1 MKKRILLAITASTF
15 LLAQE
20 KELEKTELEAISV
33 VEQSETGFDFKEAVK
48 TQPRNVGELL
58 KNEASIEV
66 SGATP
71 NAKRFYM
78 RGISDSLSNVTIDGA
93 KQSKDL
99 HQHRGALSSIDTDI
113 LKAVHVNPGVSPSD
127 AGTGN
132 MGGVIRFE
140 TVDAQDL
147 LEDGK
152 DYGAFVKT
160 TLGSIDDSYK
170 NSLAL
175 YGKLHDNIGILV
187 YGNKADSDNYETGSG
202 REVLAS
208 AEEVENYLLKLSMIN
223 LNSHSLKVSHEK
235 NTQEGLYKFGSTGSD
250 FGYLT
255 DENEAVPQK
264 VVRKTSIA
272 NYNFNPENNLVNTS
286 FKIYKND
293 TDLENLDSKTK
304 YSSEGSGADIRNT
317 FSFSNNLFT
326 NNLTV
331 GVDYEKE
338 EGKGT
343 HKTVTDEN
351 RGIFVQNRM
360 IFNDFNLSFGAR
372 YDDYENDFVQKK
384 FSGDEISSNI
394 NGEYFLTD
402 NLSLFAGYGETISA
416 TNTVPVGWL
425 TDNKPLTFNGST
437 NGDLELQKAQKYEV
451 GTNIEFKD
459 TFKNEDSL
467 NLKVTLFDTTIENP
481 ITRHGGGMAPRVD
494 IWNDP
499 DIESQGVEVRTS
511 YLIDNFKTSL
521 SYAHTK
527 VKQDGTEIE
536 GAQRRTAG
544 SYGDRIVA
552 DFGYDVSKNLG
563 FGYTIVGALKNDNPP
578 SGSVN
583 NKAGY
588 AIHNLNASFTPQE
601 FKNLTFSLAV
611 NNLFD
616 KDYSAHT
623 SYVANGEAVGEP
635 GRDVRV
641 SLKYKF

>member
-1 MKKRILLAITASTF
+1 
-15 LLAQE
+15 
-20 KELEKTELEAISV
+20 
-33 VEQSETGFDFKEAVK
+33 
-48 TQPRNVGELL
+48 
-58 KNEASIEV
+58 
-66 SGATP
+66 
-71 NAKRFYM
+71 M

-113 LKAVHVNPGVSPSD
+113 LKAVHINPGVSPAD

-132 MGGVIRFE
+132 IGGVIKFE

-147 LEDGK
+147 LEDRK

-187 YGNKADSDNYETGSG
+187 YVNKSDSDNYKTGSG

-208 AEEVENYLLKLSMIN
+208 AEEVENYLLKFSMIN
-223 LNSHSLKVSHEK
+223 LNSHSLKVSQEK
-235 NTQEGLYKFGSTGSD
+235 NTQEGLYKFGQIGSD
-250 FGYLT
+250 FGYLI

-293 TDLENLDSKTK
+293 TDLENLDSKIK

-317 FSFSNNLFT
+317 FSFSNNLFI

-331 GVDYEKE
+331 GIDYEKE

-343 HKTVTDEN
+343 YKTVTDEN
-351 RGIFVQNRM
+351 RGVFAQNRM
-360 IFNDFNLSFGAR
+360 VFNDFNLSFGVR
-372 YDDYENDFVQKK
+372 YDHYENDFVQKK
-384 FSGDEISSNI
+384 FSGDETSSNI

-425 TDNKPLTFNGST
+425 TGNKPLTFNGSA

-459 TFKNEDSL
+459 IFKNEDSL

-499 DIESQGVEVRTS
+499 DIESQGVELRTS

-527 VKQDGTEIE
+527 VKQDGREIE
-536 GAQRRTAG
+536 GVQRRTAG

-563 FGYTIVGALKNDNPP
+563 LGYTIVGALKNDNP
-578 SGSVN
+578 SSDSVN

-588 AIHNLNASFTPQE
+588 AIHNLNVTFTPQE

-623 SYVANGEAVGEP
+623 SLVANGEAVGEP